1 MSEEE
6 KRTKKQKIEDNRR
19 LRAMS
24 QNSTTFSFTSSSSPP
39 LVPQTECFHF
49 PIGYQK
55 RVVEDDDDN
64 EDNKHNIRLFDEIND
79 TNDLK
84 PMEQIFNYTNN
95 INQNIYDYT
104 ILLNGDDRTILT
116 KIEEDYTRAVQLNVS
131 VVRGFDI
138 PCLRSLN
145 DVTDVVNEPAQMST
159 IRLITFFKLTPE
171 FNVRF
176 ISFILIERKFSFF
189 FSLYMKMID

>member
-39 LVPQTECFHF
+39 LVPQNECFHF

-55 RVVEDDDDN
+55 RVVVEDDDNN
-64 EDNKHNIRLFDEIND
+64 EDNKHNIHLFDEIND
-79 TNDLK
+79 TKELK

-95 INQNIYDYT
+95 INQNIFDYRV
-104 ILLNGDDRTILT
+104 LLNGDDRTILT
-116 KIEEDYTRAVQLNVS
+116 KIEEDYTRAVRLNVS

-138 PCLRSLN
+138 PCLRILN
-145 DVTDVVNEPAQMST
+145 HVTDVVNEPAQMGT

-176 ISFILIERKFSFF
+176 IFFILIKISFIF